1 VLDCWA
7 DLDGQEDTEDGIP
20 TLRRGWLQDLE
31 LMHHY
36 TQQTCPMSLGSDT
49 TLQYLWQEHVPL
61 EATKH
66 PFLMHGLLAFAALH
80 LALSRPLQA
89 TKYARLCDE
98 HEAIAL
104 VPYRK
109 KLETI
114 TGEAL
119 NALFAFSSILCMSS
133 MAKANLR
140 ATEMPET
147 EAIALSD
154 ICELLYLTRGVREI
168 KETSADALFRGP
180 FWVMLVGHGMS
191 ADIPILLSP
200 ELQRVLQDLES
211 MIHESCAGTEQLQLC
226 KEALQQLRGMYEV
239 TVFFQSRGELKL
251 SHIWSWA
258 ANISSDFIK
267 LLQAECPPALVI
279 TAYFTVAIHMM
290 RDTWYVSSW
299 GSYALNGIC
308 VALKG
313 NLAVYISWPLE
324 QIATDSESLTN
335 GAAASK
341 VTA

>member
-1 VLDCWA
+1 
-7 DLDGQEDTEDGIP
+7 
-20 TLRRGWLQDLE
+20 
-31 LMHHY
+31 
-36 TQQTCPMSLGSDT
+36 MSLGSDT
-49 TLQYLWQEHVPL
+49 TLQYLWQEHVLL

-66 PFLMHGLLAFAALH
+66 AFLMHGLLAFAALH

-109 KLETI
+109 KLENI
-114 TGEAL
+114 TGEVL

-140 ATEMPET
+140 AIQMPGT
-147 EAIALSD
+147 GSIALSD
-154 ICELLYLTRGVREI
+154 ICELLYLTRGVRGI
-168 KETSADALFRGP
+168 KETSADALFQGP
-180 FWVMLVGHGMS
+180 FWVMLVGHGLS
-191 ADIPILLSP
+191 ANNQVLLSP
-200 ELQRVLQDLES
+200 ELQRVLQDLDS
-211 MIHESCAGTEQLQLC
+211 MIHECCASIEQLQFC
-226 KEALQQLRGMYEV
+226 KEALQQLRRMYEA

-251 SHIWSWA
+251 GHIWSWA
-258 ANISSDFIK
+258 ANISGDFIR

-279 TAYFTVAIHMM
+279 TAYFTVAMHIM
-290 RDTWYVSSW
+290 RDTWYISSW

-313 NLAVYISWPLE
+313 HLAIYILWPLE
-324 QIATDSESLTN
+324 QIAMDSKSLSN